1 MVDITAALV
10 KDLRGLTGAG
20 MMDCKK
26 ALKENSGDIE
36 ASVDWLRSQGLS
48 AAAKKSGRAASEGLV
63 AVSVVDN
70 KGAIIELNSET
81 DFVAR
86 NEVFQ
91 SVAETICGIAIE
103 KNGDLEAIKNA
114 DYPGGG
120 SVTDQLTHQ
129 IATIGENMNLRRSFV
144 LEVDTGIICSY
155 IHNSVKS
162 NLGKIGVL
170 VALESTAGAQQL
182 EMLGKQISMHVAAAN
197 PLAMSRSDINEADLN
212 RERTILTEQA
222 KDSGKPPEIIEKMVE
237 GRLSKYYSEVCL
249 LEQKFV
255 IDPDVSVQKAI
266 SSFSTEVGAEI
277 VLKDFVRFGL
287 GDGIEKEEQDF
298 AAEVAAVASKA

>member
-1 MVDITAALV
+1 MADITAALV
-10 KDLRGLTGAG
+10 KELRELTGAG

-36 ASVDWLRSQGLS
+36 SSVDWLRSQGLS

-63 AVSVVDN
+63 AVTVVDN

-129 IATIGENMNLRRSFV
+129 IATIGENMNLRRSCV
-144 LEVDTGIICSY
+144 LGVDTGIICSY
-155 IHNSVKS
+155 IHNAVKPS
-162 NLGKIGVL
+162 LGKIGVL

-182 EMLGKQISMHVAAAN
+182 ETLGKQISMHVAAAN

-266 SSFSTEVGAEI
+266 SSFSKEVGAEI
-277 VLKDFVRFGL
+277 VLKDFIRFGL

>member
-1 MVDITAALV
+1 MADITAALV
-10 KDLRGLTGAG
+10 KELRELTGAG

-36 ASVDWLRSQGLS
+36 SSVDWLRSQGLS

-63 AVSVVDN
+63 AVTVVDD

-129 IATIGENMNLRRSFV
+129 IATIGENMNLRRSCV

-155 IHNSVKS
+155 IHNAVKPD
-162 NLGKIGVL
+162 LGKIGVL

-182 EMLGKQISMHVAAAN
+182 EPLGKQISMHVAAAN

-212 RERTILTEQA
+212 RERTILAEQA

-266 SSFSTEVGAEI
+266 SSFSKEVGAEI

>member
-1 MVDITAALV
+1 MADITAALV
-10 KDLRGLTGAG
+10 KELRELTGAG

-36 ASVDWLRSQGLS
+36 SSVDWLRSQGLS

-63 AVSVVDN
+63 AVTVVDN

-91 SVAETICGIAIE
+91 SVAETVCGIAIE

-114 DYPGGG
+114 NYPGGG

-129 IATIGENMNLRRSFV
+129 IATIGENMNLRRSCV
-144 LEVDTGIICSY
+144 LGVDTGIICSY
-155 IHNSVKS
+155 IHNAVKP

-170 VALESTAGAQQL
+170 IALESTAGSQQL
-182 EMLGKQISMHVAAAN
+182 ETLGKQISMHVAAAN

-222 KDSGKPPEIIEKMVE
+222 KESGKPPEIIDKMVE

-277 VLKDFVRFGL
+277 VLKDFIRFGL

>member
-1 MVDITAALV
+1 MADITAALV
-10 KDLRGLTGAG
+10 KELRELTGAG

-36 ASVDWLRSQGLS
+36 SSVDWLRSQGLS

-63 AVSVVDN
+63 AVTVVDN

-114 DYPGGG
+114 NYPGGG

-129 IATIGENMNLRRSFV
+129 IATIGENMNLRRSCV
-144 LEVDTGIICSY
+144 LGVDTGIICSY
-155 IHNSVKS
+155 IHNAVKP

-170 VALESTAGAQQL
+170 VALESTAGSQQL
-182 EMLGKQISMHVAAAN
+182 ETLGKQISMHVAAAN

-222 KDSGKPPEIIEKMVE
+222 KESGKPPEIIDKMVE

-266 SSFSTEVGAEI
+266 SSFSKEVGAEI
-277 VLKDFVRFGL
+277 VLKDFIRFGL

>member
-1 MVDITAALV
+1 MADITAALV
-10 KDLRGLTGAG
+10 KELRELTGAG

-36 ASVDWLRSQGLS
+36 SSVDWLRSQGLS

-63 AVSVVDN
+63 AFTVVDD

-114 DYPGGG
+114 NYPGGG

-129 IATIGENMNLRRSFV
+129 IATIGENMNLRRSCV
-144 LEVDTGIICSY
+144 LKVDTGIICSY
-155 IHNSVKS
+155 IHNAVKPD
-162 NLGKIGVL
+162 LGKIGVL

-182 EMLGKQISMHVAAAN
+182 EPLGKQISMHVAAAN

-212 RERTILTEQA
+212 RERTILAEQA

-266 SSFSTEVGAEI
+266 SSFSKEVGAEI
-277 VLKDFVRFGL
+277 FLKDFIRFGL
-287 GDGIEKEEQDF
+287 GDGIEKQEQDF

>member
-1 MVDITAALV
+1 MADITAALV
-10 KDLRGLTGAG
+10 KELRELTGAG

-36 ASVDWLRSQGLS
+36 SSVDWLRSQGLS

-63 AVSVVDN
+63 AVTVVDD

-91 SVAETICGIAIE
+91 SVAKTICGIAIE
-103 KNGDLEAIKNA
+103 ENGDLEAIKNA
-114 DYPGGG
+114 NYPGGG

-129 IATIGENMNLRRSFV
+129 IATIGENMNLRRSCV

-155 IHNSVKS
+155 IHNAVKPD
-162 NLGKIGVL
+162 LGKIGVL
-170 VALESTAGAQQL
+170 IALESTAGAQQL
-182 EMLGKQISMHVAAAN
+182 ETFGKQISMHVAAAN
-197 PLAMSRSDINEADLN
+197 PLAMSRSDINEVDLN
-212 RERTILTEQA
+212 REKTILVEQA

-266 SSFSTEVGAEI
+266 SSFSKEIGTEI

-298 AAEVAAVASKA
+298 AAEVAAVASNA

>member
-1 MVDITAALV
+1 MSLTASMV
-10 KDLRGLTGAG
+10 KELREKSGAG

-26 ALKENSGDIE
+26 ALKANSGDIE
-36 ASVDWLRSQGLS
+36 SSVDWLRSQGLS

-63 AVSVVDN
+63 AVTVVDN

-91 SVAETICGIAIE
+91 SVAETVCGIAIE

-114 DYPGGG
+114 NYPGGG

-129 IATIGENMNLRRSFV
+129 IATIGENMNLRRSCV
-144 LEVDTGIICSY
+144 LGVDTGIICSY
-155 IHNSVKS
+155 IHNAVKP

-170 VALESTAGAQQL
+170 VALESTAGSQQL
-182 EMLGKQISMHVAAAN
+182 ETLGKQISMHVAAAN

-222 KDSGKPPEIIEKMVE
+222 KESGKPPEIIDKMVE

-266 SSFSTEVGAEI
+266 SSFSKEVGAEI
-277 VLKDFVRFGL
+277 VLKDFIRFGL

>member
-1 MVDITAALV
+1 MADITAALV
-10 KDLRGLTGAG
+10 KELRELTGAG

-36 ASVDWLRSQGLS
+36 SSVDWLRSQGLS

-63 AVSVVDN
+63 AVTVVDN

-114 DYPGGG
+114 NYPGGG

-129 IATIGENMNLRRSFV
+129 IATIGENMNLRRSCV

-155 IHNSVKS
+155 IHNAVKP

-170 VALESTAGAQQL
+170 VALESTADSQQL
-182 EMLGKQISMHVAAAN
+182 ETLGKQISMHVAAAN

-222 KDSGKPPEIIEKMVE
+222 KESGKPPEIIDKMVE

-266 SSFSTEVGAEI
+266 SFFSKEVSAEI

>member
-1 MVDITAALV
+1 MADITAALV
-10 KDLRGLTGAG
+10 KELRELTGAG

-36 ASVDWLRSQGLS
+36 SSVDWLRSQGLS

-63 AVSVVDN
+63 AVTVVDN

-114 DYPGGG
+114 NYPGGG

-129 IATIGENMNLRRSFV
+129 IATIGENMNLRRSCV

-155 IHNSVKS
+155 IHNAVKPD
-162 NLGKIGVL
+162 LGKIGVL
-170 VALESTAGAQQL
+170 VALESTAGSQQL
-182 EMLGKQISMHVAAAN
+182 EPLGKQISMHVAAAN

-212 RERTILTEQA
+212 RERTILAEQA

-266 SSFSTEVGAEI
+266 SSFSKEVGAEI
-277 VLKDFVRFGL
+277 VLKDFIRFGL

>member
-1 MVDITAALV
+1 MADITAALV
-10 KDLRGLTGAG
+10 KELRGLTGAG

-36 ASVDWLRSQGLS
+36 SSVDWLRSQGLS

-63 AVSVVDN
+63 AVTVVDN

-91 SVAETICGIAIE
+91 SVAEAICGIAIE
-103 KNGDLEAIKNA
+103 KNGDLEAIKSAN
-114 DYPGGG
+114 YPGGG

-129 IATIGENMNLRRSFV
+129 IATIGENMNLRRSCV
-144 LEVDTGIICSY
+144 LGVDTGIICSY
-155 IHNSVKS
+155 IHNAVKPS
-162 NLGKIGVL
+162 LGKIGVL
-170 VALESTAGAQQL
+170 VALESTAGSQQL
-182 EMLGKQISMHVAAAN
+182 ETLGKQISMHVAAAN

-222 KDSGKPPEIIEKMVE
+222 KDSGKPPEIIDKMVE

-266 SSFSTEVGAEI
+266 SSFSKEVGAEI

-287 GDGIEKEEQDF
+287 GDGIEKDEQDF

>member
-1 MVDITAALV
+1 MADITAALV
-10 KDLRGLTGAG
+10 KELRELTGAG

-26 ALKENSGDIE
+26 ALKENSGEIE
-36 ASVDWLRSQGLS
+36 SSVDWLRSQGLS

-63 AVSVVDN
+63 AVTVVDN

-114 DYPGGG
+114 NYPGGG

-129 IATIGENMNLRRSFV
+129 IATIGENMNLRRSCV

-155 IHNSVKS
+155 IHNAVKPD
-162 NLGKIGVL
+162 LGKIGVL
-170 VALESTAGAQQL
+170 VALESTAAAQQL
-182 EMLGKQISMHVAAAN
+182 ETLGKQISMHVAAAN

-212 RERTILTEQA
+212 RERTILAEQA

-266 SSFSTEVGAEI
+266 SSFSKEIGAEI

-298 AAEVAAVASKA
+298 AAEVAAVASNA

>member
-1 MVDITAALV
+1 MADITAALV
-10 KDLRGLTGAG
+10 KELRELTGAG

-36 ASVDWLRSQGLS
+36 SSVDWLRSQGLS

-63 AVSVVDN
+63 AVTVVDN

-114 DYPGGG
+114 NYPGGG

-129 IATIGENMNLRRSFV
+129 IATIGENMNLRRSCV
-144 LEVDTGIICSY
+144 LKVDTGIICSY
-155 IHNSVKS
+155 IHNAVKPD
-162 NLGKIGVL
+162 LGKIGVL

-182 EMLGKQISMHVAAAN
+182 ETLGKQISMHVAAAN
-197 PLAMSRSDINEADLN
+197 PLAMSS
-212 RERTILTEQA
+212 
-222 KDSGKPPEIIEKMVE
+222 
-237 GRLSKYYSEVCL
+237 
-249 LEQKFV
+249 
-255 IDPDVSVQKAI
+255 
-266 SSFSTEVGAEI
+266 
-277 VLKDFVRFGL
+277 
-287 GDGIEKEEQDF
+287 
-298 AAEVAAVASKA
+298 

>member
-1 MVDITAALV
+1 MADITAALV
-10 KDLRGLTGAG
+10 KELRELTGAG

-36 ASVDWLRSQGLS
+36 SSVDWLRSQGLS

-63 AVSVVDN
+63 AVTVVDN

-103 KNGDLEAIKNA
+103 KNGDLEAIKSAN
-114 DYPGGG
+114 YPGGG

-129 IATIGENMNLRRSFV
+129 IATIGENMNLRRSCV
-144 LEVDTGIICSY
+144 LGVDTGIICSY
-155 IHNSVKS
+155 IHNAVKP

-170 VALESTAGAQQL
+170 VALESTAGSQQL
-182 EMLGKQISMHVAAAN
+182 ETLGKQISMHVAAAN

-222 KDSGKPPEIIEKMVE
+222 KESGKPPEIIDKMVE

-266 SSFSTEVGAEI
+266 SSFSKEVGAEI
-277 VLKDFVRFGL
+277 VLKDFIRFGL

>member
-1 MVDITAALV
+1 MADITAALV
-10 KDLRGLTGAG
+10 KELRELTGVG

-26 ALKENSGDIE
+26 ALSENSGDLND
-36 ASVDWLRSQGLS
+36 SVDWLRSQGLS
-48 AAAKKSGRAASEGLV
+48 SAAKKSGRAASEGLV
-63 AVSVVDN
+63 AVTVVDN

-91 SVAETICGIAIE
+91 SVAENICGIAIE
-103 KNGDLEAIKNA
+103 NNGDLDAIKHS

-120 SVTDQLTHQ
+120 SVTDQLTHL
-129 IATIGENMNLRRSFV
+129 IATIGENMNLRRSDV
-144 LEVDTGIICSY
+144 LEVKTGIICSY
-155 IHNSVKS
+155 VHNAVNT

-170 VALESTAGAQQL
+170 VALESNGNAQQL
-182 EMLGKQISMHVAAAN
+182 EILGKQISMHVAAAN
-197 PLAMSRSDINEADLN
+197 PMALSRNDISQVDLN
-212 RERTILTEQA
+212 REKTILSEQA
-222 KDSGKPPEIIEKMVE
+222 KDSGKPPEIIDKMVE

-255 IDPDVSVQKAI
+255 IDPDITVEKAI
-266 SSFSTEVGAEI
+266 SEFSKEAGIEI
-277 VLKDFVRFGL
+277 VLKDFIRFGL

-298 AAEVAAVASKA
+298 AAEVAAVANKN

>member
-1 MVDITAALV
+1 MADITAALV
-10 KDLRGLTGAG
+10 KELRELTGAG

-36 ASVDWLRSQGLS
+36 SSVDWLRSQGLS

-63 AVSVVDN
+63 AVTVVDN

-103 KNGDLEAIKNA
+103 KNGDLEAIKSAN
-114 DYPGGG
+114 YPGGG

-129 IATIGENMNLRRSFV
+129 IATIGENMNLRRSCV
-144 LEVDTGIICSY
+144 LGVDTGIICSY
-155 IHNSVKS
+155 IHNAVKP

-170 VALESTAGAQQL
+170 VALESTADSQQL
-182 EMLGKQISMHVAAAN
+182 ETLGKQISMHVAAAN

-222 KDSGKPPEIIEKMVE
+222 KESGKPPEIIDKMVE

-266 SSFSTEVGAEI
+266 NSFSTEVGAEI
-277 VLKDFVRFGL
+277 VLKDFIRFGL

>member
-1 MVDITAALV
+1 MADITAALV
-10 KDLRGLTGAG
+10 KELRELTGAG

-36 ASVDWLRSQGLS
+36 SSVDWLRSQGLS

-63 AVSVVDN
+63 AVTVVDN

-91 SVAETICGIAIE
+91 SVAESICGIAIE

-129 IATIGENMNLRRSFV
+129 IATIGENMNLRRSCV
-144 LEVDTGIICSY
+144 LGVDTGIICSY
-155 IHNSVKS
+155 IHNAVKP

-182 EMLGKQISMHVAAAN
+182 ETLGKQISMHVAAAN

-222 KDSGKPPEIIEKMVE
+222 KESGKPPEIIDKMVE

-266 SSFSTEVGAEI
+266 SSFSKEVGAEI

-298 AAEVAAVASKA
+298 AAEVAAVASNA

>member
-1 MVDITAALV
+1 MADITAALV
-10 KDLRGLTGAG
+10 KELRELTGAG

-36 ASVDWLRSQGLS
+36 SSVDWLRSQGLS

-63 AVSVVDN
+63 AVTVVDD

-129 IATIGENMNLRRSFV
+129 IATIGENMNLRRSCV

-155 IHNSVKS
+155 IHNAVKPD
-162 NLGKIGVL
+162 LGKIGVL

-182 EMLGKQISMHVAAAN
+182 ETFGKQISMHVAAAN

-212 RERTILTEQA
+212 RERTILAEQA

-266 SSFSTEVGAEI
+266 SSFSKEVGAEI
-277 VLKDFVRFGL
+277 VLKDFIRFGL

>member
-1 MVDITAALV
+1 MADITAALV
-10 KDLRGLTGAG
+10 KELRELTGAG

-36 ASVDWLRSQGLS
+36 SSVDWLRSQGLS

-63 AVSVVDN
+63 AVTVVDD

-114 DYPGGG
+114 NYPGGG

-129 IATIGENMNLRRSFV
+129 IATIGENMNLRRSCV
-144 LEVDTGIICSY
+144 LKVDTGIICSY
-155 IHNSVKS
+155 IHNAVKPD
-162 NLGKIGVL
+162 LGKIGVL

-182 EMLGKQISMHVAAAN
+182 ETLGKQISMHVAAAN

-212 RERTILTEQA
+212 RERTILAEQA

-266 SSFSTEVGAEI
+266 SSFSKEVGAEI

>member
-1 MVDITAALV
+1 MADITAALV
-10 KDLRGLTGAG
+10 KELRGLTGAG

-36 ASVDWLRSQGLS
+36 SSVDWLRSQGLS

-63 AVSVVDN
+63 AVTVVDN

-91 SVAETICGIAIE
+91 SVAEAICGIAIE
-103 KNGDLEAIKNA
+103 KNGDLEAIKSAN
-114 DYPGGG
+114 YPGGG

-129 IATIGENMNLRRSFV
+129 IATIGENMNLRRSCV

-155 IHNSVKS
+155 IHNAVKP

-170 VALESTAGAQQL
+170 VALESTAGSQQL
-182 EMLGKQISMHVAAAN
+182 ETLGKQISMHVAAAN

-222 KDSGKPPEIIEKMVE
+222 KDSGKPPEIIDKMVE

-266 SSFSTEVGAEI
+266 SSFSKEVGAEI

-287 GDGIEKEEQDF
+287 GDGIEKDEQDF

>member
-1 MVDITAALV
+1 MADITAALV
-10 KDLRGLTGAG
+10 KELRELTGAG

-36 ASVDWLRSQGLS
+36 SSVDWLRSQGLS

-63 AVSVVDN
+63 AVTVVDN

-91 SVAETICGIAIE
+91 SVAETVCGIAIE

-114 DYPGGG
+114 NYPGGG

-129 IATIGENMNLRRSFV
+129 IATIGENMNLRRSCV
-144 LEVDTGIICSY
+144 LGVDTGIICSY
-155 IHNSVKS
+155 IHNAVKP

-170 VALESTAGAQQL
+170 VALESTAGSQQL
-182 EMLGKQISMHVAAAN
+182 ETLGKQISMHVAAAN

-222 KDSGKPPEIIEKMVE
+222 KESGKPPEIIDKMVE

-266 SSFSTEVGAEI
+266 SSFSKEVGAEI
-277 VLKDFVRFGL
+277 VLKDFIRFGL

>member
-91 SVAETICGIAIE
+91 SVASAICDIAIE
-103 KNGDLEAIKNA
+103 NNGDLEAIKSS

-120 SVTDQLTHQ
+120 SVAEQLTHQ
-129 IATIGENMNLRRSFV
+129 IATIGENMNLRRSEV
-144 LEVDTGIICSY
+144 LEVKTGIICSY
-155 IHNSVKS
+155 IHNAVNP

-170 VALESTAGAQQL
+170 VALESSANAQQL
-182 EMLGKQISMHVAAAN
+182 ETLGKQISMHVAAAN
-197 PLAMSRSDINEADLN
+197 PLAMSRSDINEADLS
-212 RERTILTEQA
+212 RERTILEEQA
-222 KDSGKPPEIIEKMVE
+222 KDSGKPPEIIKKMVE

-255 IDPDVSVQKAI
+255 IDPDVTVEKAI
-266 SSFSTEVGAEI
+266 NTFSKDAGAEI
-277 VLKDFVRFGL
+277 VLKDFIRFGL
-287 GDGIEKEEQDF
+287 GDGIEREEQDF
-298 AAEVAAVASKA
+298 AAEVAAVAGKS

>member
-1 MVDITAALV
+1 MADITAALV
-10 KDLRGLTGAG
+10 KELRELTGAG

-36 ASVDWLRSQGLS
+36 SSVDWLRSQGLS

-63 AVSVVDN
+63 AVTVVDD

-129 IATIGENMNLRRSFV
+129 IATIGENMNLRRSCV

-155 IHNSVKS
+155 IHNAVKPD
-162 NLGKIGVL
+162 LGKIGVL
-170 VALESTAGAQQL
+170 VALESTAAAQQL
-182 EMLGKQISMHVAAAN
+182 ETLGKQISMHVAAAN

-212 RERTILTEQA
+212 RERTILAEQA

-255 IDPDVSVQKAI
+255 IDPDVSVEKAI
-266 SSFSTEVGAEI
+266 SSFSKEVGAEI
-277 VLKDFVRFGL
+277 VLKDFIRFGL
-287 GDGIEKEEQDF
+287 GDGIEKQEQDF